1 MAVDGQ
7 LVARTVGELRAML
20 AEAGDLLAGLQRV
33 VDATRTVV
41 GVDGVGLTLAHE
53 DGPPRWVATTDRA
66 MELLEQVQQDFGEG
80 PCLVAYAED
89 RVVAVEDLRWAP
101 RWDRIAVVVGQLQVR
116 GVLSVPV
123 QLAGQPVGTLDA
135 YTTSPRAWSAQEID
149 ALGALA
155 AVTADLIRTGAELA
169 ARDIEV
175 AQLRQALVS
184 RVWIEQAK
192 GVLAGTQGISPVRR
206 SSSSGRGPGR
216 PAASW
221 PTWPKRLSRTPNV
234 SGSPPWPS
242 TMSGSGPLRPA
253 PRRLSRRSGQPRP
266 GRLDA
271 AQPWIGRRTPPMY
284 ESGPPT
290 SATTEPM
297 NDTASPINATGPLT
311 HVTGPLTHVTGPPTT
326 PRRWSVPPKGSARA
340 VPAAPER
347 VRAG

>member
-1 MAVDGQ
+1 MPVDGRV
-7 LVARTVGELRAML
+7 VARTVGELRAML
-20 AEAGDLLAGLQRV
+20 VEAGDLLAGLQRV

-41 GVDGVGLTLAHE
+41 GVDGAGLTLAHE

-66 MELLEQVQQDFGEG
+66 MELLEEVQQDFGEG

-192 GVLAGTQGISPVRR
+192 GVLAGTQGISPDAAFQQLRARAR
-206 SSSSGRGPGR
+206 SSRR
-216 PAASW
+216 KLADLAQEVVQDAQRERIAA
-221 PTWPKRLSRTPNV
+221 
-234 SGSPPWPS
+234 
-242 TMSGSGPLRPA
+242 M
-253 PRRLSRRSGQPRP
+253 
-266 GRLDA
+266 
-271 AQPWIGRRTPPMY
+271 
-284 ESGPPT
+284 
-290 SATTEPM
+290 
-297 NDTASPINATGPLT
+297 
-311 HVTGPLTHVTGPPTT
+311 
-326 PRRWSVPPKGSARA
+326 A
-340 VPAAPER
+340 VDDVR
-347 VRAG
+347 VRAAEARAQAAEQALRAAQTGQARRGAAMDRAQDTADVRERAADERDDRADERHRIADQRDRTADARDRAANDSA

>member
-149 ALGALA
+149 ALGVLA

-192 GVLAGTQGISPVRR
+192 GVLAGTQGISPDAAFQQLRARAR
-206 SSSSGRGPGR
+206 SSRRKLADLAQEVVQDAQRGRI
-216 PAASW
+216 A
-221 PTWPKRLSRTPNV
+221 
-234 SGSPPWPS
+234 
-242 TMSGSGPLRPA
+242 
-253 PRRLSRRSGQPRP
+253 
-266 GRLDA
+266 
-271 AQPWIGRRTPPMY
+271 
-284 ESGPPT
+284 
-290 SATTEPM
+290 
-297 NDTASPINATGPLT
+297 
-311 HVTGPLTHVTGPPTT
+311 
-326 PRRWSVPPKGSARA
+326 ARA
-340 VPAAPER
+340 VDDVR
-347 VRAG
+347 VRAAEARAQAAEQALRAAQTGQAQRGAAMDRAQDTADVRERAADERDDRADERHRIADQRDRTADARDRTADARDRAANDSA